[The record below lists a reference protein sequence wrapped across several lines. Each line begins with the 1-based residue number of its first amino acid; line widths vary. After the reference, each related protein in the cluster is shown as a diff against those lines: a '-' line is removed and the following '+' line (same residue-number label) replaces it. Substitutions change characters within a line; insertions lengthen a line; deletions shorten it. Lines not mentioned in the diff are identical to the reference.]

1 MNFTPGTYALGFLAG
16 ALTTLSPCVLA
27 LVPILVASAL
37 AAHRLG
43 VVALAAGFGVSFSV
57 IGIFVASIGASLG
70 VDGEVFRRVAA
81 VLMIIFGLA
90 MFSQRLQAALSRT
103 TAGIYGPSQHWLG
116 RIRGNTLPGQFAVGL
131 LLGAVWSPC
140 VGPTLGAATTL
151 ASQGRDL
158 GHIALLMGIF
168 GVGAGLP
175 LAILGYLSR
184 TSALRLG
191 RRLRS
196 AGTVGRTALG
206 AVFIAFGM
214 LVLTGLDK
222 TLEAAL
228 LSKTPPWLTA
238 FTTSL

>member
-1 MNFTPGTYALGFLAG
+1 MDFTPGTYALGFLAG

-43 VVALAAGFGVSFSV
+43 VVALAAGLGVSFSV
-57 IGIFVASIGASLG
+57 IGSFVATVGVSLG

-81 VLMIIFGLA
+81 VLMILFGLA
-90 MFSQRLQAALSRT
+90 MFSQRLQSTLNRA
-103 TAGIYGPSQHWLG
+103 TAGISGPSQNWLS
-116 RIRGNTLPGQFAVGL
+116 RIKGDTLSGQFAVGL

-151 ASQGRDL
+151 ASQGRNL
-158 GHIALLMGIF
+158 GNIALLMGIF

-175 LAILGYLSR
+175 LAILGSLSR
-184 TSALRLG
+184 TSALKLRGRLG
-191 RRLRS
+191 S
-196 AGTVGRTALG
+196 AGTVGKTVLG
-206 AVFIAFGM
+206 AVFIVFGV
-214 LVLTGLDK
+214 LVFTGLDK
-222 TLEAAL
+222 VLETAM
-228 LSKTPPWLTA
+228 LSASPAWLTA